1 MQFKKTFILSSLIAT
16 IGFSAFAADKEI
28 AKSDP
33 AEEASLETVTCWEIM
48 TLPEKDR
55 DFALVLL
62 YGYNA
67 GKQNQAIQS
76 GEKIAERIAVA
87 GQLCGE
93 KPDMKAVDAF
103 RDAK

>member
-1 MQFKKTFILSSLIAT
+1 MKFKKTIILSSLIAA
-16 IGFSAFAADKEI
+16 IGFSAFAADK
-28 AKSDP
+28 KSDP
-33 AEEASLETVTCWEIM
+33 SQEANLETVTCWEIM

-76 GEKIAERIAVA
+76 SEKIAERIAAA
-87 GQLCGE
+87 GQMCGE